1 MENFLLAHEM
11 NEIVEKGKQQA
22 TEIQIVEIFSVVSST
37 FLYLT
42 FYILPETKKTWH
54 ICQFLEKLMGLF
66 MRNYIVFLW
75 CCKGCK

>member
-11 NEIVEKGKQQA
+11 NEIVGKGKQQA

-42 FYILPETKKTWH
+42 FSILLETKKNLTH
-54 ICQFLEKLMGLF
+54 LPIPRKINGFVYEKLHSFSWVL
-66 MRNYIVFLW
+66 
-75 CCKGCK
+75 